1 MFGMMV
7 ITNAGA
13 ALVRQ
18 AASAEKKIVFTR
30 SCYGS
35 SWDDSRAD
43 LANKPADWYDVGVG
57 TILGVSA
64 GSGGLKVV
72 AQHAMQLIPGSLNP
86 NPKDPS
92 PVIIEARV
100 ETDAPKP
107 VKAVCICAQIK
118 KDGADP
124 EYDPQDDVIF
134 AATCND
140 NSCFT
145 WADPF
150 TVDFDLPIPMSAV
163 VDDTGSTSGDYVTL
177 DTKQTITGAKTI
189 DNTLEINPDGGS
201 NGILIGKSFIGDQ
214 SIFIRN
220 SAETSECEYGYDGIT
235 LNADITF
242 EFISMP
248 LQCEY
253 NTTNKTVDLMLGN
266 GTVVRLTCTNVEEN
280 PE

>member
-13 ALVRQ
+13 ALARK
-18 AASAEKKIVFTR
+18 AASGSKKLVFTR
-30 SCYGS
+30 AKSGS
-35 SWDDSRAD
+35 QWDDSRAD
-43 LANKPADWYDVGVG
+43 LANKSADWYDGIEG
-57 TILGVSA
+57 TISGVTA
-64 GSGGLKVV
+64 GSDGLKVV
-72 AQHAMQLIPGSLNP
+72 ASFTAADIGDL
-86 NPKDPS
+86 
-92 PVIIEARV
+92 
-100 ETDAPKP
+100 P
-107 VKAVCICAQIK
+107 VKSVCICAQIK
-118 KDGADP
+118 KDGIDP
-124 EYDPQDDVIF
+124 EYDESEDVIF

-145 WADPF
+145 IADSF
-150 TVDFDLPIPMSAV
+150 VVNFDLPIPMSAV

-177 DTKQTITGAKTI
+177 DTEQTITGAKTI
-189 DNTLEINPDGGS
+189 DNTLEINSDGGS

-235 LNADITF
+235 INADTTF

-248 LQCEY
+248 LRCEY
-253 NTTNKTVDLMLGN
+253 STSNKTVDLTLGN
-266 GTVVRLTCTNVEEN
+266 GKVIRLTCTNVEEN